1 MVKISITYLCIANLN
16 FKSVKPLSL
25 QSLHVL
31 MLIYKDRSPH
41 LNDSLLELITNNK
54 LDEHMAT

>member
-1 MVKISITYLCIANLN
+1 MANLN